1 MGFQWLDVRL
11 GEEKDRR
18 RREAEVSARLPRA
31 LEELHVALEDCIC
44 CYTAEFGAKTAEIER
59 RAENIRV
66 TVREER
72 EGQLQPRAKVEIRA
86 IATIPGFQIERDGET
101 FRIEIGMLPG
111 DKLFYKQDE
120 QYLTIED
127 VTRRILDRALFPK
140 LGE

>member
-1 MGFQWLDVRL
+1 MGFQWLDVRV

-18 RREAEVSARLPRA
+18 RREAEVIERLPRA
-31 LEELHVALEDCIC
+31 LEELHGALEDCIR
-44 CYTAEFGAKTAEIER
+44 CYAAEFGAEAAEIHR
-59 RAENIRV
+59 LASNIQV
-66 TVREER
+66 TVREDR
-72 EGQLQPRAKVEIRA
+72 DGRWQPRARIEIGA
-86 IATIPGFQIERDGET
+86 VAALPGFQIERDGET

-120 QYLTIED
+120 DYLSIED